1 METLYIINKVTVHNM
16 YSNFINNVSI
26 TILYM
31 YYICMYV
38 CVKETI
44 LRKSEYHQK
53 VLKFKNTSQFPQ
65 NLFNESRFLNA
76 RTASLATISVSK
88 KFHSEKN
95 Y

>member
-53 VLKFKNTSQFPQ
+53 VLKFKKTSPISQ
-65 NLFNESRFLNA
+65 NLFIERRFLNGS
-76 RTASLATISVSK
+76 TAPLATISVSK
-88 KFHSEKN
+88 RFHSERM
-95 Y
+95 